1 MQLDTLITGARTAD
15 SDQRLALGIA
25 GDRIVY
31 LNSAE
36 DSRGRDFDC
45 QVTVDAADCLLL
57 PGLIEPHAHLDK
69 TYSVAA
75 LPSGP
80 ASDQGA
86 LRDAIDAMARHKSQ
100 RSIEDMQRRASNALD
115 RAIACGV
122 SLLRTHVD
130 IGVAED
136 LDNLRALLDLKRAR
150 RDSIELRLTVLS
162 DPATPEGFALSKQAL
177 ELGADAIGGAPAL
190 TNDPQAGIDA
200 CFTLA
205 EQHGADIDLH
215 IDENEDPDSPCLAY
229 LADQVLKRNWQGR
242 VSASHCCSLAFVPAE
257 RRRDIVARVRD
268 ANIDVVA
275 LPACNLFLM
284 GRNQQPT
291 PRGIAPVNDLQAAG
305 VNVSVGTD
313 NVQDPFHPMGDYDPL
328 ANAALLLDAG
338 HFGGGEVLRAL
349 DMTTYNAARA
359 LGLEPDYGLRQGAL
373 ASFSLYACETPLQAL
388 TERPLRRQVFYR
400 GRTVL
405 KQRTEQQWM
414 DGLEH

>member
-1 MQLDTLITGARTAD
+1 MQLDTLITGARAAD
-15 SDQRLALGIA
+15 SEQRLALGIA

-31 LNSAE
+31 LSSEE
-36 DSRGRDFDC
+36 DSRGRDFEC
-45 QVTVDAADCLLL
+45 QVTVDATECLLL
-57 PGLIEPHAHLDK
+57 PGLVEPHAHLDK

-100 RSIEDMQRRASNALD
+100 RSIDDMQRRASHALD

-130 IGVAED
+130 IGVPTD
-136 LDNLRALLDLKRAR
+136 LDNLRALLDLQRHR

-162 DPATPEGFALSKQAL
+162 DPATPDGFALSQQAL

-190 TNDPQAGIDA
+190 TDDPRAGIDA

-205 EQHGADIDLH
+205 EHHGAAIDLH

-229 LADQVLKRNWQGR
+229 LAEQVLERQWQGR
-242 VSASHCCSLAFVPAE
+242 VSASHCCSLGFVPAG

-268 ANIDVVA
+268 AGIDVVA

-305 VNVSVGTD
+305 VNVSVGSD

-328 ANAALLLDAG
+328 SNAALLLDAG
-338 HFGGGEVLRAL
+338 HFGGGEVQRAL
-349 DMTTYNAARA
+349 DMATFNPARA
-359 LGLEPDYGLRQGAL
+359 LGLDADYGLREGAL
-373 ASFSLYACETPLQAL
+373 ASFSLYDCNTPLQAL
-388 TERPLRRQVFYR
+388 TERPLRTQVFHR
-400 GRTVL
+400 GRRVL
-405 KQRTEQQWM
+405 AQRIEQQWT
-414 DGLEH
+414 DRNEG